1 MRLIT
6 RLERAERRARPSAR
20 PLLILTLDGGQY
32 AHGGDPLTPADV
44 DALRPTHDLIIVH
57 YVDHWPPTRAGL

>member
-6 RLERAERRARPSAR
+6 RLERAERRVKPSAR

-32 AHGGDPLTPADV
+32 ALDGDPLTADEV
-44 DALRPTHDLIIVH
+44 DALRPTHDLIIVQ
-57 YVDHWPPTRAGL
+57 YVDHWPPGGAT